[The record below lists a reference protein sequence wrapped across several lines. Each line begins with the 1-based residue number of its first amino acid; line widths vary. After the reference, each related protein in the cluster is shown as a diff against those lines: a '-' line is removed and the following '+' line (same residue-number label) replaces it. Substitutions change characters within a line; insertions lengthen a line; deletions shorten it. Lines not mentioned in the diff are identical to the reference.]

1 MRVRLE
7 TLGCRLN
14 TSEIESMARGFIASG
29 HRVVGSGE
37 AADVCVVNTCAV
49 THVAARKSRQLVRH
63 LKRANPSARLVVTGC
78 YAELEPDQA
87 SALGVDLLVGNRD
100 KDRLVELISEHF
112 GTWDQEKGISDQRS
126 EISGFSDSRFLLPD
140 SPYLY
145 PEARTRAFI
154 KVQDGC
160 DNRCT
165 FCIVT
170 VARGASR
177 SRPADAVIEEV
188 RALVSAGYQEVVLS
202 GVHLGSYGHD
212 LGERRGLF
220 HLVRRLLAETE
231 VSRLRLSSLEP
242 WDLDADFFALWEDP
256 RLGRHLHLPLQSGC
270 DATLRRMA
278 RRTTTS
284 SFTELVAA
292 ARTAIPDLSV
302 TTDVIVGFPGE
313 SEAEF
318 AESLA
323 FVEAVDFA
331 KLHIFRYSRR
341 SGTAAASMRGQVSP
355 ELMAERGQR
364 MHALGTRLERA
375 FRRRFVGRTMDVL
388 WETDEPHG
396 DSYLWNG
403 LTDNYLRVSAPG
415 WAGLRNVVTP
425 VQLLADAPGGL
436 AGRIVKQ

>member
-1 MRVRLE
+1 
-7 TLGCRLN
+7 
-14 TSEIESMARGFIASG
+14 MARGFIAAG
-29 HRVVGSGE
+29 HQVVGPGE
-37 AADVCVVNTCAV
+37 TADVCVLNTCAV
-49 THVAARKSRQLVRH
+49 THVAARKSRQLARH
-63 LKRANPSARLVVTGC
+63 LKRTNPAARVVATGC
-78 YAELEPDQA
+78 YAELEPDQV
-87 SALGVDLLVGNRD
+87 SALGVDLVVGNRD
-100 KDRLVELISEHF
+100 KDRLVELIGERF
-112 GTWDQEKGISDQRS
+112 GARDREKGIRDQGS
-126 EISGFSDSRFLLPD
+126 MISGFSDARFLIPD
-140 SPYLY
+140 PPYLY
-145 PEARTRAFI
+145 PAAHTRAFI

-188 RALVSAGYQEVVLS
+188 QALVSAGYQEVVLS

-220 HLVRRLLAETE
+220 HLVRRLLAETP

-242 WDLDADFFALWEDP
+242 WDLDADFFALWENP

-278 RRTTTS
+278 RHTTTS
-284 SFTELVAA
+284 SFADLVTA
-292 ARTAIPDLSV
+292 ARSAIPDLTV
-302 TTDVIVGFPGE
+302 TTDIIVGFPGE

-323 FVEAVDFA
+323 FVEAMDFT

-364 MHALGTRLERA
+364 MHTLGARLERA
-375 FRRRFVGRTMDVL
+375 FRRRFVGRTMEVL
-388 WETDEPHG
+388 WESDEPHG
-396 DSYLWNG
+396 DGCLWSG

-415 WAGLRNVVTP
+415 RAGLRNTVTP
-425 VQLLADAPGGL
+425 VQLIADTPGGL
-436 AGRIVKQ
+436 AGRIVNA